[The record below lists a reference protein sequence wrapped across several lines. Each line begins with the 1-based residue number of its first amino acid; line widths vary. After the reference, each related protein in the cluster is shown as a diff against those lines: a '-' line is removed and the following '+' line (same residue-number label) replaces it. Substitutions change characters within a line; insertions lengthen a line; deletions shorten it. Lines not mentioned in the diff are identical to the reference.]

1 VSFIDA
7 PFFFT
12 FCFLLNIFIIFEYIN
27 HLKTI
32 KMDKNLQIE
41 LLKAKIKDLEWT
53 EDYHQKKLNEAEFQI
68 EIFRKELKSLE

>member
-1 VSFIDA
+1 
-7 PFFFT
+7 
-12 FCFLLNIFIIFEYIN
+12 
-27 HLKTI
+27 
-32 KMDKNLQIE
+32 MDKNLQIE